1 MRKKYVPFAHAESIF
16 VVEEAFY
23 KANGIKVVLCDL
35 DNTLG
40 SVKEKEPSERV
51 FDLIKRM
58 NSWGIRFLICSN
70 NTGGRVERFASKLG
84 IQVASRM
91 MKPLSFRVKAF
102 LKKEGIDPKET
113 LLVGDQIMTDV
124 LCGNGAGIKVL
135 LTEPISTID
144 PPWTRFNR
152 IFDKPKRKKL
162 LTRHL
167 VPEWEECL

>member
-1 MRKKYVPFAHAESIF
+1 MKKKYVPFAHAKSIF
-16 VVEEAFY
+16 DVGEPFF

-51 FDLIKRM
+51 FSLVKRM
-58 NSWGIRFLICSN
+58 EAWGIRFLICSN
-70 NTGGRVERFASKLG
+70 NTGGRVGRFASELG

-102 LKKEGIDPKET
+102 LKSENINPDEV

-124 LCGNGAGIKVL
+124 LCANRAGIKSL
-135 LTEPISTID
+135 LTEPISPID

-152 IFDKPKRKKL
+152 IFDKPKRRKL
-162 LTRHL
+162 LSEHL